1 MTSSSH
7 NPLQAE
13 RVFQERLEQIART
26 PVLLVASD
34 YDGTIAPIVNDPM
47 TAKPNREAIV
57 ALRTLAS
64 IPNTHVAVIS
74 GRALRDL
81 ADLSGLPEEI
91 HLVGSHGSEFDR
103 DFMHTLDPALIELKR
118 DLRSQLDV
126 IASRRPGL
134 FIEEKPA
141 SLAIHYRNAN
151 PDSEQ
156 DVIEAILKG
165 PGSVGQVSVH
175 HGKKVLEL
183 MLLPMHKGD
192 ALARIRTRVGST
204 GVLFMGDDRTDEDAF
219 ETLTG
224 PDVGVK
230 IGEGESMAEF
240 RIDDN
245 RDVARMLAELCEL
258 RYEWVQG
265 GRAVPIE
272 RHALLSDLRTCA
284 LLTPEARL
292 TWLCLPRI
300 DSPALFADLL
310 GGPTA
315 GHFSIRPLDLP
326 DRDAIPQQQYRGA
339 SLVLETRWPN
349 LMVCDFLDCSDGR
362 PDQRAGRSELVRM
375 LEGSGNV
382 ELEFAPRLDF
392 GRVSTRL
399 HKHDWGVRV
408 DHPTD
413 PVILYAPGIEWEI
426 TQEGQ
431 NDTARAHVSVAKER
445 PMVLELRY
453 GMGPPM
459 GRSDLVRER
468 CEKTY
473 DFWDGWAQRLTL
485 PRTATELCRRS
496 ALVLKALVYG
506 PTGAISAAPTT
517 SLPEHIGGVRNW
529 DYRYCWLRDAAMS
542 AHTLVQLGSMS
553 EAMQYLD
560 WVLGVVDRCFS
571 PDRLRPL
578 YTVSGSDLLPEAEIT
593 ELPGYRASRPVRV
606 GNSASMQVQLDVFGP
621 IVDLI
626 HVLLEKDAPLSAEHW
641 RLVTAMVQ
649 AVEQRWQEPDHG
661 IWEIRADRRHHVYS
675 KAMCWLTADRAV
687 KIARAFVGREP
698 GEWASLR
705 DTIAAEI
712 HEHGYNPV
720 KRAYT
725 SAYDG
730 ADLDAS
736 ALTFGLCGLIA
747 PNDER
752 FLGTVHAIEKE
763 FRLGPVVYRYH
774 RDDGLPGFE
783 GGFHICTSWLI
794 RAYARVGRID
804 DARALFES
812 MIALAG
818 PTGLL
823 SEQYGARTKRA
834 LGNHPQAYSHLGVI
848 QAALDLDEYAQ

>member
-1 MTSSSH
+1 MSS
-7 NPLQAE
+7 NPHPQQSE
-13 RVFQERLEQIART
+13 RYFQERLEQIART

-34 YDGTIAPIVNDPM
+34 YDGTLAPIVDEPM
-47 TAKPNREAIV
+47 SAKPNREAIV
-57 ALRTLAS
+57 ALRTLS
-64 IPNTHVAVIS
+64 SMPNTHVAVIS

-81 ADLSGLPEEI
+81 SELSGLPEEV

-103 DFMHTLDPALIELKR
+103 DFLQSLDPAVLALKR
-118 DLRSQLDV
+118 DLRTQLDV
-126 IASRRPGL
+126 IASRVPGS

-141 SLAIHYRNAN
+141 SLAFHYRKAK
-151 PDSEQ
+151 PESER
-156 DVIEAILKG
+156 EAIDAVLQG

-192 ALARIRTRVGST
+192 ALARIRTRVGAT
-204 GVLFMGDDRTDEDAF
+204 AVLFMGDDRTDEDAF

-230 IGEGESMAEF
+230 IGEGDSMAEL
-240 RIDDN
+240 RIDDT

-258 RYEWVQG
+258 RYEWIEG

-272 RHALLSDLRTCA
+272 EHSLLSDLRTCA
-284 LLTPEARL
+284 LITPQARL
-292 TWLCLPRI
+292 SWLCLPRI

-315 GHFSIRPLDLP
+315 GHFSIRPLDAP
-326 DRDAIPQQQYRGA
+326 DHDATPRQQYLDA

-349 LMVCDFLDCSDGR
+349 LLVRDFLDCSDGR
-362 PDQRAGRSELVRM
+362 PNQRAGRSELVRM
-375 LEGSGNV
+375 VEGSGTIEV
-382 ELEFAPRLDF
+382 EFAPRLDF
-392 GRVSTRL
+392 GRASTRMQRL
-399 HKHDWGVRV
+399 DWGLRV

-413 PVILYAPGIEWEI
+413 PVVLYAPGIEWEI
-426 TQEGQ
+426 FQEGQ
-431 NDTARAHVSVAKER
+431 HDTARGRVTIAPDRPVA
-445 PMVLELRY
+445 LELRY
-453 GMGPPM
+453 GMGPPS
-459 GRSDLVRER
+459 GRPDLVRER
-468 CEKTY
+468 YEKTY
-473 DFWDGWAQRLTL
+473 QFWNGWAQRLVL
-485 PRTATELCRRS
+485 PRTATDLCRTG
-496 ALVLKALVYG
+496 ALVLKAFVYG
-506 PTGAISAAPTT
+506 PTGAISAAATT

-542 AHTLVQLGSMS
+542 AHALVQLGSMS

-578 YTVSGSDLLPEAEIT
+578 YTVSGSDLAPEAEIT
-593 ELPGYRASRPVRV
+593 ELPGYRSSRPVRV

-626 HVLLEKDAPLSAEHW
+626 HLLLERDAPLSAEHW

-698 GEWASLR
+698 AEWVSLR
-705 DTIAAEI
+705 DTIHAEI
-712 HEHGYNPV
+712 HEHGYNPSV
-720 KRAYT
+720 RSFTA
-725 SAYDG
+725 AYDG
-730 ADLDAS
+730 TDLDAS
-736 ALTFGLCGLIA
+736 GLTLGLSGLLD
-747 PNDER
+747 PGDER
-752 FLGTVHAIEKE
+752 FLETVTAIERE
-763 FRLGPVVYRYH
+763 LRLGPVVYRYH

-794 RAYARVGRID
+794 RAYLRVGRID
-804 DARALFES
+804 DARSLFES
-812 MIALAG
+812 MVALAG

-848 QAALDLDEYAQ
+848 QAALELDELAG